1 MVKEKLVQEKELQG
15 LKEDIE
21 DLQRYMNEFASF
33 LPVAVFD
40 VTLIGII
47 IFINKAF
54 QELTGYREIDIV
66 GEPIETIFS
75 EKKKIKKIIDE
86 ISKKEVVKA
95 KELTLLSKKKKKIPV
110 SIAGSVRKDRQGNI
124 IGYFV
129 GIIDISESKKLQEEL
144 EQRVQE
150 RTKELQER
158 IEELEKF
165 HRLTVGRELRM
176 IELKTEIKGL
186 KEELERY
193 KNQESKN

>member
-1 MVKEKLVQEKELQG
+1 MVKEKLAQELQG
-15 LKEDIE
+15 LKEDVE

-54 QELTGYREIDIV
+54 QELTSYREIDIV
-66 GEPIETIFS
+66 GEPIETIFL
-75 EKKKIKKIIDE
+75 EKKEIKKIIDE

-124 IGYFV
+124 IGYFIS
-129 GIIDISESKKLQEEL
+129 IIDISVSKKLQEEL

-158 IEELEKF
+158 VEELEKF